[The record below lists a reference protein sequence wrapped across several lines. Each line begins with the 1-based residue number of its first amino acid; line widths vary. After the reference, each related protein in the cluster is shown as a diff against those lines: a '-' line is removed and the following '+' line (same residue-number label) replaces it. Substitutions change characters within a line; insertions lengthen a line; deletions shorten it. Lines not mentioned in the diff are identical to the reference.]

1 MQTSAHRF
9 LSLSLATGLGTGYLP
24 IAPGTAGTV
33 LGFILFLPVR
43 TAPLVYAIPAWIAL
57 FATGVYVSQ
66 LSIHFLGQKDPKSV
80 VIDEIAAI
88 FLVMLLI
95 PASFLWQAFGF
106 LLFRLFDITKPV
118 GVREAE
124 YLPGGLGI
132 MADDLVAALY
142 SIALVWLFYYISLS
156 ISS

>member
-1 MQTSAHRF
+1 MQTSARRF
-9 LSLSLATGLGTGYLP
+9 LSLSLSTGLGVGYLP

-33 LGFILFLPVR
+33 LGFILFLPVQ
-43 TAPLVYAIPAWIAL
+43 TAPLIYAIPAWAGL
-57 FATGVYVSQ
+57 FAIGVYASH
-66 LSIHFLGQKDPKSV
+66 LSITYLGQKDPKSV

-88 FLVMLLI
+88 ILVLFLI
-95 PASFLWQAFGF
+95 PASLLWQSFGF

-142 SIALVWLFYYISLS
+142 AIALVWLFYYISLS
-156 ISS
+156 FFP